1 MTLPLLR
8 LREPFCDRDFFVLY
22 RLLKLGSFLDKKFLV
37 SQIAELERINSDKEP
52 MLRGEESDDQLM
64 VLYQGGSEEAFQ
76 VLFSRHS
83 GKVYGYLRSRTYSE
97 QETADLFQ
105 EVFVKIHKSKHL
117 YNKSLPVLP
126 WIFSVAHS
134 VWIDGHRKVGRRK
147 EVYGVDF
154 DGMATEGKNESR
166 YPDVLP
172 LTQGLPHQQQI
183 VLQMRYVEEKTFEEI
198 AESLKTSPV
207 NVRQIVSRGI
217 RHLRELLK
225 KEKSHE

>member
-8 LREPFCDRDFFVLY
+8 LRGPFCDREFFVLY
-22 RLLKLGSFLDKKFLV
+22 RLLKPESFLDNKFLT
-37 SQIAELERINSDKEP
+37 SQTEGLERIYRNKEP

-64 VLYQGGSEEAFQ
+64 VLYQGGSEEAFK

-83 GKVYGYLRSRTYSE
+83 GKVYGYLRSRTHSE
-97 QETADLFQ
+97 QEAADLFQ

-134 VWIDGHRKVGRRK
+134 VLIDGQRKVGRRK
-147 EVYGVDF
+147 EVFGVDF
-154 DGMATEGKNESR
+154 DGMPTEGRDESQDA
-166 YPDVLP
+166 DVLP
-172 LTQGLPHQQQI
+172 LTKGLPQQQQI
-183 VLQMRYVEEKTFEEI
+183 ALQMRYVEEKTFEEI
-198 AESLKTSPV
+198 AASLKTSPV